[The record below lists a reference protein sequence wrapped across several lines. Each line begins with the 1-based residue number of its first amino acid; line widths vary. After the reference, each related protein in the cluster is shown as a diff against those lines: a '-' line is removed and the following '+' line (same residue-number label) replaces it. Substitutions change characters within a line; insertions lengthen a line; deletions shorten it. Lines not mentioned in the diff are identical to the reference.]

1 MSFPRM
7 TSLCIST
14 GVRACTALIGI
25 TLTAVPTFAQ
35 RAEIDSSKS
44 VITVHVF
51 KSGLFSSFAHDHVI
65 QAPVASGGIDVQE
78 KSVTLT
84 FNVADMK
91 VLDPGTSDS
100 ERKDIDATMK
110 GPKVLD
116 GAQFPAI
123 GFTSSSVKASGGDRN
138 EVTGT
143 LKVHGVSRQI
153 TAPVT
158 IHEGKYS
165 GSLTLKQTD
174 YGITP
179 VKIAGGAVRVKDE
192 IAIEFEV
199 VPVSASAVHGTNH

>member
-1 MSFPRM
+1 M
-7 TSLCIST
+7 
-14 GVRACTALIGI
+14 ACAVLLGI
-25 TLTAVPTFAQ
+25 TLAAVPTFAQ
-35 RAEIDSSKS
+35 SAEIDSTKS

-51 KSGLFSSFAHDHVI
+51 KSGLFSGFAHDHVI

-84 FNVADMK
+84 FNIADMK
-91 VLDPGTSDS
+91 VLDPGSSDS
-100 ERKDIDATMK
+100 ERKDIDETMK

-116 GAQFPAI
+116 GSQFSTISFA
-123 GFTSSSVKASGGDRN
+123 SNSVKTSGTDRN

-143 LKVHGVSRQI
+143 LKIHGVSRQI

-158 IHEGKYS
+158 LHDGKYS
-165 GSLTLKQTD
+165 GSLALKQTD

-192 IAIEFEV
+192 ITIEFEV
-199 VPVSASAVHGTNH
+199 VPASAAASHGANH

>member
-1 MSFPRM
+1 M
-7 TSLCIST
+7 
-14 GVRACTALIGI
+14 ACALSVAI
-25 TLTAVPTFAQ
+25 TLAAVPTSAQ
-35 RAEIDSSKS
+35 RAEIDSTKS

-51 KSGLFSSFAHDHVI
+51 KSGLFSGFAHDHVI
-65 QAPVASGGIDVQE
+65 QAPIASGGIDAQE

-100 ERKDIDATMK
+100 ERKDIDETMK

-123 GFTSSSVKASGGDRN
+123 SFTSNSVKALGNNRN
-138 EVTGT
+138 EVAGT
-143 LKVHGVSRQI
+143 LKIHGVSRQI
-153 TAPVT
+153 AAPVT
-158 IHEGKYS
+158 FHDGKYS

-179 VKIAGGAVRVKDE
+179 VKIAGGTVRVKDE
-192 IAIEFEV
+192 ITIEFEI
-199 VPVSASAVHGTNH
+199 VPASAATHGATH

>member
-1 MSFPRM
+1 MFFPGM
-7 TSLCIST
+7 IPTSISK
-14 GVRACTALIGI
+14 GVMACAVSVAI
-25 TLTAVPTFAQ
+25 TLAAVPTSAQ
-35 RAEIDSSKS
+35 RAEIDSTKS

-51 KSGLFSSFAHDHVI
+51 KSGLFSGFAHDHVI
-65 QAPVASGGIDVQE
+65 QAPVASGGIDAQE
-78 KSVTLT
+78 KSVALT

-100 ERKDIDATMK
+100 ERKDIDETMK

-123 GFTSSSVKASGGDRN
+123 SFTSNSVKALGIDRN
-138 EVTGT
+138 EVIGT
-143 LKVHGVSRQI
+143 LKIHGVSRQI

-158 IHEGKYS
+158 FHDGKYS

-179 VKIAGGAVRVKDE
+179 VKIAGGTVRVKDQ
-192 IAIEFEV
+192 ITIEFEV
-199 VPVSASAVHGTNH
+199 VSASAATQGATH

>member
-116 GAQFPAI
+116 GAQFPAVS
-123 GFTSSSVKASGGDRN
+123 FTSNSVKALGTDRN

-143 LKVHGVSRQI
+143 LKIHGVSRQI

-158 IHEGKYS
+158 FHDGKYS

-174 YGITP
+174 YGVTP
-179 VKIAGGAVRVKDE
+179 VKIAGGTVRVKDQ
-192 IAIEFEV
+192 ITIEFEV
-199 VPVSASAVHGTNH
+199 VPTSTATHGATH